1 MPKPQTIEFDWMC
14 GGHDQ
19 ASLKKYGCLCYSL
32 SVLEKYPKFGT
43 YTCVTLV
50 GLFLAWYLF
59 SLTAHTTFFVDEW
72 NFFTDR
78 RDWTFSALIES
89 HNGHLSI
96 VPAFVYICVF
106 KIFGYNNYEVFRLLA
121 LTVHLAICLLVA
133 DLVRRRHGWAIAAS
147 VGLATA
153 LMGGG
158 SQNILWGFQIGFMG
172 GLLFFLVALRCLK
185 RANNSLGLLWPIL
198 TCLSVGLS
206 VASAS
211 SGLGSIPVIL
221 MLTLFG
227 VHRRRLWWVGVAPL
241 VLYLVWYWQ
250 YGGTGASTY
259 ALSTIPG
266 HVARYG
272 AAAMSGFF
280 GVDQRWGWPMLG
292 MVLLLLLKSLWSHR
306 FDVSRLS
313 FLIFVLVFWLG
324 VSYTRG
330 GYGGYGA
337 GRYVYVGVICVI
349 LIISQSVNT
358 QWVEHS
364 RRSFFVKGS
373 VILLAV
379 LAIWGSHSMM
389 QSYAT
394 YVRQDSDL
402 TLGKLVVVEA
412 HQESVPDE
420 TILITLFGPVLTAGD
435 YFEAIDDVG
444 SSPVD
449 GLKDLANASERVRS
463 SVDATLFSLGLASI
477 SNGTDI
483 PMVCFGSV
491 LGNQPLVVS
500 PASHVEIHVSRRTAV
515 TMVRFWDL
523 NSYFPVA
530 KQILEPGSYVITLA
544 ADDLG
549 GSLRAKF
556 DDSTAV
562 MTCD

>member
-1 MPKPQTIEFDWMC
+1 M
-14 GGHDQ
+14 
-19 ASLKKYGCLCYSL
+19 SLKNYICHCYSL
-32 SVLEKYPKFGT
+32 SVLKKYPKFGT
-43 YTCVTLV
+43 YACVTLV
-50 GLFLAWYLF
+50 GLGLAWYLF
-59 SLTAHTTFFVDEW
+59 RLTANTTFFFDDW
-72 NFFTDR
+72 MFFTDR
-78 RDWTFSALIES
+78 HEWTFSALLES

-106 KIFGYNNYEVFRLLA
+106 KIFGYDHYEVFRLLA
-121 LTVHLAICLLVA
+121 LTVHLAICFLVA
-133 DLVRRRHGWAIAAS
+133 DLVRRRHGGVIAAS
-147 VGLATA
+147 VGMAVA

-158 SQNILWGFQIGFMG
+158 SENFLWGFQIGFMG
-172 GLLFFLVALRCLK
+172 GLLFFLMALRCLQ
-185 RANNSLGLLWPIL
+185 RANNSLGLLWPLL

-206 VASAS
+206 AAS
-211 SGLGSIPVIL
+211 SGTGLGSVVVIL
-221 MLTLFG
+221 VLTLCG
-227 VHRRRLWWVGVAPL
+227 ANRRRLWWVGVAPL

-259 ALSTIPG
+259 ALTTIPG
-266 HVARYG
+266 NVARYG

-280 GVDQRWGWPMLG
+280 GVDQRWGWAVLG
-292 MVLLLLLKSLWSHR
+292 IVVVLLLKSLWSHW
-306 FDVSRLS
+306 FDVLPLS

-324 VSYTRG
+324 VRYTRG
-330 GYGGYGA
+330 GYGGFGA
-337 GRYVYVGVICVI
+337 SRYVYVGVICAI

-364 RRSFFVKGS
+364 RRAFFVKGG

-389 QSYAT
+389 QSYASF
-394 YVRQDSDL
+394 VRNTSQQI
-402 TLGKLVVVEA
+402 LGKLSVIEA
-412 HQESVPDE
+412 HRESVPDE
-420 TILITLFGPVLTAGD
+420 TILVTVLGPLLSAGD
-435 YFEAIDDVG
+435 YFEALDDMG

-449 GLKDLANASERVRS
+449 GLKDLSNASGRIRYSADE
-463 SVDATLFSLGLASI
+463 TMFSLGLASI
-477 SNGTDI
+477 SSSTDS
-483 PMVCFGSV
+483 PMVCSGSV

-500 PASHVEIHVSRRTAV
+500 PGSHVEIHVSRRTAV
-515 TMVRFWDL
+515 TMARFWDL